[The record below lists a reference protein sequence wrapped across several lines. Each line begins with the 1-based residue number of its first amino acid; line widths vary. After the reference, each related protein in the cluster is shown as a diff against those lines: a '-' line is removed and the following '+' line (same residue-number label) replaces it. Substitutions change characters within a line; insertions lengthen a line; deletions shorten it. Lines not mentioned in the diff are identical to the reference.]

1 MIFEYII
8 TALVILCT
16 IYVLIKI
23 FPFLL
28 KSSIWIIGFMGI
40 LTLIIFLIF
49 YLSAP

>member
-1 MIFEYII
+1 MIFDYVIV
-8 TALVILCT
+8 ALVILCT

-40 LTLIIFLIF
+40 LSLIILLIF
-49 YLSAP
+49 YSSAP